1 MKTGPNLLRVH
12 LEPSSW
18 PCDALGSSSPHSPA
32 SLTSASPILLLQV
45 PSRDHLL
52 DPRDLQACGCHVPR
66 AACTHLW
73 EGRQRRWTD
82 RERETV
88 PAEIHPWDRGSSAPS
103 STKAPGGD
111 LKGPRAEA
119 GQDRKCRVSESG
131 HLGKQHEG

>member
-1 MKTGPNLLRVH
+1 MQKA
-12 LEPSSW
+12 E
-18 PCDALGSSSPHSPA
+18 LGHIA
-32 SLTSASPILLLQV
+32 VVTQRCCFRLLLLFCRLIRSDSFMTLWTV
-45 PSRDHLL
+45 AH
-52 DPRDLQACGCHVPR
+52 QAPLSMGFPM
-66 AACTHLW
+66 AHLW

-131 HLGKQHEG
+131 APGKAA